1 MDLRHDKRPICEAS
15 CAVKV
20 MEISVE
26 TEDAVNP
33 KVPHMGKQCHPYF
46 SAKRIPSS
54 PSWLR
59 RCSVCSA
66 GDSVLRPLILK
77 LGLSENAGVPK
88 PLGLKLET
96 SFPP

>member
-33 KVPHMGKQCHPYF
+33 KVPHMGTQCHPYF
-46 SAKRIPSS
+46 LCPE
-54 PSWLR
+54 
-59 RCSVCSA
+59 SVNLLA
-66 GDSVLRPLILK
+66 VQ
-77 LGLSENAGVPK
+77 
-88 PLGLKLET
+88 
-96 SFPP
+96 SFVS